1 MSATMQKQW
10 HIMAL
15 WSWSTKPSMRC
26 YPTWCDNIDN
36 TDWEAQEAKRV
47 IKNDKQVLH
56 GVMNERSLLAAEW
69 MLTVLH
75 SYPCFFIQD
84 QQKLQFSSCKN
95 LARHEAQ
102 IWLSGRHS
110 FHAAVSL
117 RVLRAVAFRVSLLRF
132 SKMACVSGTEEADFG
147 SALCTTCAPVRPFSE
162 LSESNSHSPAFKRWQ
177 LPTCKQHQSTPP
189 LHI

>member
-1 MSATMQKQW
+1 
-10 HIMAL
+10 
-15 WSWSTKPSMRC
+15 MRC

-95 LARHEAQ
+95 LARHSWSSDLTIRSSNTVSMPQFRYGSCVPLHFAFRCCDSQKWPAFLERSRKTLEVPCAQ
-102 IWLSGRHS
+102 LAHLSGHS
-110 FHAAVSL
+110 LSCLSL
-117 RVLRAVAFRVSLLRF
+117 I
-132 SKMACVSGTEEADFG
+132 
-147 SALCTTCAPVRPFSE
+147 
-162 LSESNSHSPAFKRWQ
+162 LSSPAFKRWQ